1 MKKHKFI
8 IKFNKSVILERKDN
22 NKLIL
27 KSAVFKDSF
36 LNNFNDYSIMDY
48 NLLTMKNQVINCEN
62 LTDICYV
69 AEADN
74 MQFVNDNF

>member
-36 LNNFNDYSIMDY
+36 LNNFNDYSNY
-48 NLLTMKNQVINCEN
+48 GLEF
-62 LTDICYV
+62 TDH
-69 AEADN
+69 EKPGH
-74 MQFVNDNF
+74 